1 MVRWQDEVKSFARML
16 FPAFIMFV
24 ASMPCSGLADNILIG
39 GTGYWSPYCYSNSD
53 NGSNL
58 QGFTVDVV
66 KYVFRN
72 KGNVKFVKLPWKRCL
87 RMLDGGQLDLVMDGS
102 KNSDRLQKYLFSDQ
116 LYHLDSVFFYN
127 RFRYPRGLS
136 IKNIAEVGR
145 YTLGGISG
153 FNYLMYPFDVSKV
166 QKGAAN
172 IQALLEMLKY
182 NRFDLALGFK
192 QVVLSNAKING
203 LNMDGIGW
211 TSMPEMEPL
220 YFYIFGNKTK
230 RCVELIHVINKGI
243 IEMKM
248 NGKYKELRR
257 KYRLSGG

>member
-1 MVRWQDEVKSFARML
+1 MLRFVCQKCKIIISILYRVVFCCKTMVFRSLRYNIKSSDCMSWRDIMVRWQDEVKSFARML

-87 RMLDGGQLDLVMDGS
+87 RMLDEGQLDLVMDGS

-127 RFRYPRGLS
+127 RFRYPRGFQLK
-136 IKNIAEVGR
+136 I
-145 YTLGGISG
+145 
-153 FNYLMYPFDVSKV
+153 
-166 QKGAAN
+166 
-172 IQALLEMLKY
+172 LLK
-182 NRFDLALGFK
+182 
-192 QVVLSNAKING
+192 
-203 LNMDGIGW
+203 
-211 TSMPEMEPL
+211 
-220 YFYIFGNKTK
+220 
-230 RCVELIHVINKGI
+230 
-243 IEMKM
+243 
-248 NGKYKELRR
+248 
-257 KYRLSGG
+257 